1 MAKSKKIAI
10 VVAAIALIAVIGVVG
25 STLAY
30 FTDNDTRTNTF
41 TMGNVKGD
49 LEERTDNGE
58 QPIQGGDITFNDV
71 TPNATL
77 SKVPF
82 MKLDS
87 NSSDAYARIKLTWD
101 TTGLNETQAAKIN
114 ALELQINPKWVLG
127 DDGYYYYQDKLTKE
141 DGKNVTEPIFTEV
154 KIPETW
160 GNEMSNITFKLKID
174 GYFIQAN
181 NVKVIEDAVKAGQPI
196 RTWGVGD
203 DAFVAPE
210 STQTPTE

>member
-41 TMGNVKGD
+41 TMGNVKGT
-49 LEERTDNGE
+49 LEESTTDGD
-58 QPIQGGDITFNDV
+58 QPIPGGDITFTDV

-101 TTGLNETQAAKIN
+101 TTGLDETQAAKVQ
-114 ALELQINPKWVLG
+114 ALKPEINPKWVLS
-127 DDGYYYYQDKLTKE
+127 DDGFYYYQDKLTKTN
-141 DGKNVTEPIFTEV
+141 GQTEPIFTEV
-154 KIPETW
+154 KIPAEW
-160 GNEMSNITFKLKID
+160 GNEMANITFKLKID
-174 GYFIQAN
+174 GYFIQADN
-181 NVKVIEDAVKAGQPI
+181 LAAVQEGQQI
-196 RTWGVGD
+196 TTWGD
-203 DAFVAPE
+203 LPANAFE
-210 STQTPTE
+210 K